1 VPKPSKDETNKS
13 MEIRRPGGILRLYI
27 AGPTSEHAPARLL
40 AAGFVPVTLQPE
52 PEASREWGHWA
63 RYALALL
70 LTVDGVA
77 VLPKSGTSRGAALA
91 CHVAREL
98 GLPVRTVPAWLTKAG
113 QDAYM
118 DRLLG
123 EPPL

>member
-1 VPKPSKDETNKS
+1 
-13 MEIRRPGGILRLYI
+13 MENRRRTHPEVHRLLL
-27 AGPTSEHAPARLL
+27 AGPTSEYAPARLL
-40 AAGFVPVTLQPE
+40 AAGLVPVTMQPE
-52 PEASREWGHWA
+52 PEASRAWGDWA

-77 VLPKSGTSRGAALA
+77 VLPKAGRSRGAALV
-91 CHVAREL
+91 CHVAHEIA
-98 GLPVRTVPAWLTKAG
+98 LPVRTVPAWLTKTG

-123 EPPL
+123 DPQP